1 MYTDII
7 LKSGQVKSNGED
19 SLVLFLSPNCY
30 EMNCLKMLPLLN
42 PRPFVEQHWSFWQK
56 ENCKASDVPALSSQ
70 LVLIS
75 SSTI

>member
-1 MYTDII
+1 M
-7 LKSGQVKSNGED
+7 
-19 SLVLFLSPNCY
+19 VLFFGLKCY
-30 EMNCLKMLPLLN
+30 EIVLKMLPLLN